1 MGLRLDLFG
10 SVRARIGGDEVEL
23 GSAQRRALLAVLA
36 LQANQVVTRTE
47 LIDALWGEKPPS
59 SASGS
64 VYTFVSS
71 LRAALESESAP
82 TVLVSEGSGYCLRL
96 GPDAV
101 DVFRF
106 EELRETGRRRERDHD
121 RAGALAAYASALEL
135 AAEEPLA
142 GLPGPFVAAHRD
154 RLREL
159 RLDLVERRARLLLE
173 TGEAALAVSELSPVA
188 AGHPGH
194 EGLQSILLLALH
206 RCGRR
211 EEALRLFE
219 ELRTASIEDFGTEP
233 GPGLCALRDQIA
245 ANDPALLPAA
255 QAAARTLALQPPEV
269 FVGREDELAV
279 LRAAVA
285 RLGRAGEAVLV
296 EGEPGIGKTALLAV
310 GLSGADHRIAAAAV
324 DGPAGTTP
332 LQVVLDA
339 LAPVAGTMAERHLR
353 LAEAARAVDPA
364 SPDAVEGLLGEV
376 ESFVEQVCA
385 AGPLVLVTD
394 DLQWADPLSLRAWE
408 RLAALTHRLPL
419 LLTGACRQVPGHRAP
434 ELARL
439 ACAATVLTVAPLPSD
454 QAFGLAERLAGAID
468 VTLLDLVPRA
478 AGNPRYLLEVV
489 AGAAA
494 AEPPVHL
501 AGPLPVDLPEC
512 AVTAIA
518 HSLGFLAPG
527 SLEVLRRAALLGGT
541 FALSEL
547 AIAAGG
553 AGGMEAAIE
562 ELLSAGLLVTAPRG
576 LAFRHPA
583 VQESLLA
590 RFSRSIRI
598 AMHRELAEALDS
610 GRAPVERV
618 AAQLLAGPVPPD
630 RWVHEW
636 LTRSAADL
644 AAREPYS
651 ALRLLWAA
659 LASGTAGP
667 HRDRHTV
674 VLARL
679 KHWLGSEMGGTAGRP
694 AGQSE
699 DPAVRAEMRWLMAVS
714 HHRRGDRAR
723 VPADTADALADP
735 LIPAVWRHLHV
746 ALASQARCQAGARR
760 SQCVEDRVEAR
771 YLAGRWDELISEL
784 SRVLDDGPAMATMA
798 LGHPTPARR
807 LSGALALVTARR
819 DRSVD
824 AGTHLRAA
832 WQGGLDEDAEAEGG
846 EFVVAARATMAEQLG
861 HHRHA
866 LEVLTALTRR
876 PTPLAHRLMPSLVR
890 LAVDLGEH
898 DQAKYATLRCERAPD
913 QAVAALRCRALL
925 DHDPLVAL
933 AAAAMA
939 GENGDELDAAEATE
953 DAAVL
958 FARNGLLVEATSAL
972 RTAVA
977 RYQELGAHWDV
988 RRAAAR
994 TKRAGER

>member
-10 SVRARIGGDEVEL
+10 SVRARIGGGEVEL

-64 VYTFVSS
+64 IYTFISS
-71 LRAALESESAP
+71 LRAALEGESAP
-82 TVLVSEGSGYCLRL
+82 TVLASEGSGYCLRID
-96 GPDAV
+96 PQAV

-121 RAGALAAYASALEL
+121 SSGALAAYASALAL
-135 AAEEPLA
+135 AAEEPLT

-159 RLDLVERRARLLLE
+159 RLDLVERRARLLVE
-173 TGEAALAVSELSPVA
+173 TGEAALAITELSPVA
-188 AGHPGH
+188 ARHPGH

-206 RCGRR
+206 RCGRS
-211 EEALRLFE
+211 EEALRLFDD
-219 ELRTASIEDFGTEP
+219 LRAASIEEFGTEP
-233 GPGLCALRDQIA
+233 GAGLCALRDQVA

-255 QAAARTLALQPPEV
+255 QSVAVRALALTPPEV
-269 FVGREDELAV
+269 FVGREDGLAV
-279 LRAAVA
+279 LRAALS
-285 RLGRAGEAVLV
+285 RLDRAGEAVLV
-296 EGEPGIGKTALLAV
+296 EGESGIGKSALLAAAL
-310 GLSGADHRIAAAAV
+310 GGGDHRVAAAAA
-324 DGPAGTTP
+324 DGPAGAAP

-339 LAPVAGTMAERHLR
+339 LAPVTGSEQLVR
-353 LAEAARAVDPA
+353 AARAVDPA
-364 SPDAVEGLLGEV
+364 RPDEV
-376 ESFVEQVCA
+376 EDLLREVEAVVEQVCA
-385 AGPLVLVTD
+385 EGPLVLVTD

-419 LLTGACRQVPGHRAP
+419 LLAGACRQLPSHRTP

-439 ACAATVLTVAPLPSD
+439 ARAATVLTVAPLSSD
-454 QAFGLAERLAGAID
+454 EALGLAERLAGTVD

-478 AGNPRYLLEVV
+478 AGNPRYLLDVV
-489 AGAAA
+489 AAAAA

-501 AGPLPVDLPEC
+501 AGPLPIDLPEG
-512 AVTAIA
+512 AVAAVA
-518 HSLGFLAPG
+518 HSLGFLSQDA
-527 SLEVLRRAALLGGT
+527 LEVLRRAALLGGA
-541 FALSEL
+541 FSPREL

-553 AGGMEAAIE
+553 GAGLDAATG

-590 RFSRSIRI
+590 RFPRSIRI

-610 GRAPVERV
+610 GAAPVERV

-667 HRDRHTV
+667 HRDRHSV

-694 AGQSE
+694 AAQSG
-699 DPAVRAEMRWLMAVS
+699 DPAVRAEMRWLMAFS
-714 HHRRGDRAR
+714 HHRRGDRAQ
-723 VPADTADALADP
+723 VLADTANALADP
-735 LIPAVWRHLHV
+735 LVPAVWRHLHV
-746 ALASQARCQAGARR
+746 ALASQARCQDGVRR
-760 SQCVEDRVEAR
+760 GGCAEDRVEAL
-771 YLAGRWDELISEL
+771 YLAGRWDELVAEL
-784 SRVLDDGPAMATMA
+784 SRTLGSGPAVATFA

-807 LSGALALVTARR
+807 LTGALALVTARR
-819 DRSVD
+819 DRPVD

-832 WQGGLDEDAEAEGG
+832 WQVSLDEDAEAEGG
-846 EFVVAARATMAEQLG
+846 EFVIAARATMAEQLG

-866 LEVLTALTRR
+866 LEVLSSLTRLH
-876 PTPLAHRLMPSLVR
+876 TPLAYRLMPALVR

-925 DHDPLVAL
+925 DHDPLSAQ
-933 AAAAMA
+933 AAAALA
-939 GENGDELDAAEATE
+939 GENGDDLDAAEATE

-958 FARNGLLVEATSAL
+958 FARSGLLVEATSAL
-972 RTAVA
+972 RSAVA
-977 RYQELGAHWDV
+977 HYQELGAGWDV
-988 RRAAAR
+988 RRAGAR
-994 TKRAGER
+994 TTRAGDR